1 MFLDENDFRENDFFF
16 SVFGCILENILQCCV
31 KDRAEGV
38 GGEVCIFEK
47 WFTKKN
53 FVNHFPING
62 NYFLFYHH
70 FTVKQTP
77 TNLKIFSRK
86 YFTAKQTEPKIKVV
100 ISAPMV
106 RK

>member
-1 MFLDENDFRENDFFF
+1 MFSDEIILGKMIFF

-53 FVNHFPING
+53 FVNHFPNFNKG
-62 NYFLFYHH
+62 FSDQRKLF
-70 FTVKQTP
+70 FV
-77 TNLKIFSRK
+77 
-86 YFTAKQTEPKIKVV
+86 
-100 ISAPMV
+100 
-106 RK
+106 